1 MVNRGAGARKPPRRR
16 RGRRVNARG
25 AITVKNRHLVL
36 VRHAKSSW
44 SDPGRADVDR
54 PLNDRGLRDAPKMG
68 ARIQARGTQ
77 PQRILSS
84 HARRALHTAQLI
96 ADACGYPRADIDIV
110 DEIYEASPA
119 TLLATVRALPAKL
132 ARVLLVGHNPGLTE
146 FANRLCP
153 EAHIE
158 NMPTAGVLYLDF
170 AARDWASIGEKP
182 PVDWEFDYPKR
193 EPG

>member
-1 MVNRGAGARKPPRRR
+1 VN
-16 RGRRVNARG
+16 
-25 AITVKNRHLVL
+25 NRHLVL

-44 SDPGRADVDR
+44 SDPGRADADR
-54 PLNDRGLRDAPKMG
+54 ALNDRGLRDAPRMG
-68 ARIQARGTQ
+68 ARIHARGPQ

-119 TLLATVRALPAKL
+119 TLLTIVRALPARL
-132 ARVLLVGHNPGLTE
+132 FRVLLVGHNPGLTE
-146 FANRLCP
+146 LANQLCP
-153 EAHIE
+153 QARIE
-158 NMPTAGVLYLDF
+158 NIPTGGVLYLDF
-170 AARDWASIGEKP
+170 AARDWTSIGDEP

-193 EPG
+193 DSG